1 MYELLSEMKA
11 VRPGSLNRKPSTNS
25 LAVEILQADK
35 QDRRVE
41 QWGKRFRPGG
51 DILCES
57 LHLVY
62 KNG

>member
-1 MYELLSEMKA
+1 
-11 VRPGSLNRKPSTNS
+11 
-25 LAVEILQADK
+25 VEILQADK